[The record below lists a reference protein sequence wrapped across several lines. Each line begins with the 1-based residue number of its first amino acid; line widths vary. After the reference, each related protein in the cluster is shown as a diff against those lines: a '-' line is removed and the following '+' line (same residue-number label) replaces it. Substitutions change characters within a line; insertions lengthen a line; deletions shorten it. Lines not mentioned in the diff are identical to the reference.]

1 MLEFF
6 YLVVILLNVLIVF
19 LFVGCLNLVDLNLFF
34 VYLMV
39 VIVELFVIIS

>member
-1 MLEFF
+1 MLDFF

-19 LFVGCLNLVDLNLFF
+19 LFVDFLEKVGLNLFF
-34 VYLMV
+34 LYLMV